1 MANKPISQE
10 EPTNKREPPNRR
22 PILVRVLGGLKR
34 YENRRHRRSQKEKSD
49 RDLIAARWT
58 RRVGIFTAAL
68 VAVGIVTGGI
78 FWRQLNVM
86 QGQLDEMQ
94 AARRPWLTVHVNIA
108 GPLIIL
114 PRPHIDIDFTITN
127 IGQSPAMEA
136 WVNASLFPLLK
147 DSDLSRR
154 CHSAA
159 LICVLI
165 C

>member
-49 RDLIAARWT
+49 RDLIAARWIL
-58 RRVGIFTAAL
+58 RVGIFTAAL
-68 VAVGIVTGGI
+68 VAVEIVTGGI

-94 AARRPWLTVHVNIA
+94 AARRPWLTSRKDR
-108 GPLIIL
+108 
-114 PRPHIDIDFTITN
+114 RPSHHFAA
-127 IGQSPAMEA
+127 PAH
-136 WVNASLFPLLK
+136 
-147 DSDLSRR
+147 RY
-154 CHSAA
+154 
-159 LICVLI
+159 
-165 C
+165 